1 MQIEQAAELL
11 QTADYAVAL
20 TGAGISTPSGI
31 PDFRSSANGLWHKY
45 DPMQVASLSA
55 FRTKPERF
63 FDWFRPLAKLV
74 VDAEPN
80 PAHLALSRMQKLG
93 ILKTIITQNI
103 DGLHHKAGSTSIYE
117 IHGTL
122 NTLTCVQ
129 CYQPHSAS
137 DFIQPYV
144 ENGITPHCRN
154 CGGLLK
160 PDVIL
165 FEEQLPRE
173 VWHKADEEIRK
184 CDLMIVVGSSLEVN
198 PVAQLPYKVVAQGGK
213 LMIVNKQ
220 PTYMNSRADIVFRE
234 DAAEILPNIVEKL
247 VHD

>member
-1 MQIEQAAELL
+1 MQTEHAAELL
-11 QTADYAVAL
+11 QNANYTVAL

-31 PDFRSSANGLWHKY
+31 PDFRSSTNGLWHKY
-45 DPMQVASLSA
+45 NPMQVASLSA
-55 FRTKPERF
+55 FRTRPEKF
-63 FDWFRPLAKLV
+63 FDWFQPLAQLI

-80 PAHLALSRMQKLG
+80 PAHLALTRLQDLG

-103 DGLHHKAGSTSIYE
+103 DGLHHRAGSRSIYE

-122 NTLTCVQ
+122 NSLTCVQ
-129 CYQPHSAS
+129 CYHQYPSS
-137 DFIQPYV
+137 EFIQPYLEAGV
-144 ENGITPHCRN
+144 IPRCTR

-173 VWHKADEEIRK
+173 VWRKAEEEIRK

-213 LMIVNKQ
+213 LVIVNKQ
-220 PTYMNSRADIVFRE
+220 HTYMNSRADVVFSK
-234 DAAEILPNIVEKL
+234 DAAEVLPMIIEKL
-247 VHD
+247 DHV

>member
-1 MQIEQAAELL
+1 MQTEQAAELL
-11 QTADYAVAL
+11 QNANYTVAL

-31 PDFRSSANGLWHKY
+31 PDFRSSRNGLWHKY
-45 DPMQVASLSA
+45 NPMQVASLSA
-55 FRTKPERF
+55 FRTRPEIF
-63 FDWFRPLAKLV
+63 FDWFRPLAQLI

-80 PAHLALSRMQKLG
+80 PAHLALTRLQKLG

-103 DGLHHKAGSTSIYE
+103 DGLHHRAGSSSIYE

-122 NTLTCVQ
+122 NSLTCVQ
-129 CYQPHSAS
+129 CYQQYPSS
-137 DFIQPYV
+137 EFIQPYLEAGV
-144 ENGITPHCRN
+144 IPRCRR

-173 VWHKADEEIRK
+173 VWRKAEEEVRK

-213 LMIVNKQ
+213 LVIVNKQ
-220 PTYMNSRADIVFRE
+220 PTYMNSRADVVFNK
-234 DAAEILPNIVEKL
+234 DAAEVLPQIIENLDDV
-247 VHD
+247 